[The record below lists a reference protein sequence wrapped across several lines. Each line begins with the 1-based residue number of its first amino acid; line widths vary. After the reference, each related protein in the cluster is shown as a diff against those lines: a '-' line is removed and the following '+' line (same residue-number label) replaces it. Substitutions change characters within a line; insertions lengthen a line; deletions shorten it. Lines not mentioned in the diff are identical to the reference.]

1 MGTRVDKLSASHR
14 RLRQLCGEYPLWGKK
29 DANHEGGSSGHWY
42 GTNFS
47 SFGGRYGLAEEGFPF
62 SCELMQYYDSH

>member
-1 MGTRVDKLSASHR
+1 M
-14 RLRQLCGEYPLWGKK
+14 CGEYPLWGKK

>member
-1 MGTRVDKLSASHR
+1 MSTSYLLHIEGF
-14 RLRQLCGEYPLWGKK
+14 
-29 DANHEGGSSGHWY
+29 ANCAVNIRYGVRKTPTHEGGSSGHWY